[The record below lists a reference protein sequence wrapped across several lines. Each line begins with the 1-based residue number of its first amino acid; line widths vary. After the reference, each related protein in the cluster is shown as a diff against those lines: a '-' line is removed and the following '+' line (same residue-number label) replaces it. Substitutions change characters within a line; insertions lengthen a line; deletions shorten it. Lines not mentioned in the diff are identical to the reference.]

1 MTLLASLL
9 LQRIKELLVSV
20 LTEILQWWLMQ
31 VVTYL
36 VYYATKIHRT
46 PPARPPPEPNGCRR
60 PPWSLMLPMLLL
72 HMMPKMTES
81 HIHTALH
88 YPTANMSNR
97 SYLSEGNN
105 PSQTPFRPQRE
116 DETIDNLV

>member
-9 LQRIKELLVSV
+9 LQRIKEFLVSV

-36 VYYATKIHRT
+36 VDYAAEIRRT
-46 PPARPPPEPNGCRR
+46 PTACPPPKPNGCHR
-60 PPWSLMLPMLLL
+60 PPWKLTLPMVLSMIPLA
-72 HMMPKMTES
+72 TES
-81 HIHTALH
+81 HNHMPFH
-88 YPTANMSNR
+88 YSTANMSNR